1 MERMIVIKV
10 TIHEL
15 LTVLQFT
22 RQLIS
27 IILNL
32 SDLAIRAQ
40 WHIFRHA
47 ISH

>member
-10 TIHEL
+10 TIHKL

-27 IILNL
+27 SISSVSNF
-32 SDLAIRAQ
+32 AIRTQ
-40 WHIFRHA
+40 RHIFCHA

>member
-10 TIHEL
+10 TIHKL

-32 SDLAIRAQ
+32 SDLAIRTQ
-40 WHIFRHA
+40 RHIFCHA